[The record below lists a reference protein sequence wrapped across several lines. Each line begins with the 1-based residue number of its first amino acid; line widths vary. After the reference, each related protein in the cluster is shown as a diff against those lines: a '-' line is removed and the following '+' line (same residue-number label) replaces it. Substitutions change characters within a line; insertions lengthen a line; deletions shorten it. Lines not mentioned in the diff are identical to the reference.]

1 MPSRD
6 HKLSPSWPKYIE
18 NSYPRACHHRLCP
31 VQGTYYLADPE
42 HPTIPFT
49 NAAIRSFAG
58 ATSAMATSVI
68 TCPLDVVK
76 TKLQGRGGLQ
86 LWTLDSVSR
95 RRSFQDRGLIGTGR
109 AIWHQEGLAGM
120 YQGLGPTMLA
130 NLPRGLCYYI
140 DESIMGGQDQTHV
153 TDKYLRKERP
163 KRIQVRCRCR
173 SEDVLPRRRSFVL
186 LRVDAG
192 PAWSDTFG
200 CLGEQS
206 LCDYSHLSTRSDSNK
221 IANAQ
226 ERRPTPWEPAK
237 RRKSLGCGDFTERV
251 SPSIPRYYRNI
262 RENTARRRLA
272 RLVFWHGY

>member
-1 MPSRD
+1 MIQVLHHISNSVFLLGYSGFSRSRRVQLGRQPTRSNVNPTAGVQVSGSTYDALPTTCLRHRVGVFSLHVKRHKYSYLTLRSIMPSRD

-130 NLPRGLCYYI
+130 NLPRGAIYFTVYHQI
-140 DESIMGGQDQTHV
+140 KNSMVGIYGN
-153 TDKYLRKERP
+153 
-163 KRIQVRCRCR
+163 
-173 SEDVLPRRRSFVL
+173 LPR
-186 LRVDAG
+186 
-192 PAWSDTFG
+192 
-200 CLGEQS
+200 
-206 LCDYSHLSTRSDSNK
+206 LCTLS
-221 IANAQ
+221 Q
-226 ERRPTPWEPAK
+226 
-237 RRKSLGCGDFTERV
+237 
-251 SPSIPRYYRNI
+251 
-262 RENTARRRLA
+262 
-272 RLVFWHGY
+272 